1 MPAIIGGLISGGAS
15 ILGGVLGG
23 NAQSAA
29 AKSAA
34 NSAREGLNW
43 TKGVYNTAATNL
55 QPNISTG
62 QNALYSLSSL
72 YGLGGGPNGEGAGAG
87 QAFQDFTQTPAYQ
100 FPFQQGQLGAN
111 RALAAQGLTGS
122 GAQAKGLT
130 QYGQGFASTQ
140 FDNYLQRLQALAES
154 GRGAATS
161 LGGVGSG
168 VSQSVN
174 SGSQFIGNTM
184 GGGIL
189 GSSNSMMGGIGGALG
204 ALGSND
210 QSKSSFGA
218 TSPFGQ
224 GVGYLK
230 GLWSPQTGGGGAP

>member
-1 MPAIIGGLISGGAS
+1 MAGIIGGLIGGAGS
-15 ILGGVLGG
+15 LLGGIFGG
-23 NAQSAA
+23 NAQSKA
-29 AKSAA
+29 AKEAA
-34 NSAREGLNW
+34 NAAREGLAW
-43 TKGVYNTAATNL
+43 TQGVYGTAASNL

-62 QNALYSLSSL
+62 QKALYSLSSL
-72 YGLGGGPNGEGAGAG
+72 YGLGNGPNGEGAGAG
-87 QAFQDFTQTPAYQ
+87 QAFTDFTQTPAYQ
-100 FPFQQGQLGAN
+100 FPFQQGLLGAN

-161 LGGVGSG
+161 LGGIGTG

-174 SGSQFIGNTM
+174 NAYGTIGGATA
-184 GGGIL
+184 GGIL
-189 GSSNSMMGGIGGALG
+189 GSANSMNNGIGGFLG

-210 QSKSSFGA
+210 QSKSSFGQ
-218 TSPFGQ
+218 TSAFGQ
-224 GVGYLK
+224 GVNYLK
-230 GLWSPQTGGGGAP
+230 GLWSPQTGTAP